1 MSSWHDDDAAA
12 AAAAVIVK
20 QSGERGDETR
30 VGDAQ
35 STRSFRPFRS
45 IFGTNELSFGAALIS
60 TVQEERRGEE
70 RRGDRPAKSWG
81 RCGEPPQRCHGLR
94 GISVGR
100 QRILGFFYVILRE
113 R

>member
-1 MSSWHDDDAAA
+1 MSSWHDDD

-20 QSGERGDETR
+20 QSGERRDETR

-70 RRGDRPAKSWG
+70 TDRPKVGVGAGSLRNVVMGCAESQWG
-81 RCGEPPQRCHGLR
+81 GNAF
-94 GISVGR
+94 SA
-100 QRILGFFYVILRE
+100 FFMLY
-113 R
+113 

>member
-1 MSSWHDDDAAA
+1 MSSWHDDD

-20 QSGERGDETR
+20 QSGERRDETR

-60 TVQEERRGEE
+60 TAQDK
-70 RRGDRPAKSWG
+70 RGDRPRVEVGYSRQAVSW
-81 RCGEPPQRCHGLR
+81 
-94 GISVGR
+94 
-100 QRILGFFYVILRE
+100 
-113 R
+113 

>member
-1 MSSWHDDDAAA
+1 MSSWHDDD

-20 QSGERGDETR
+20 QSGERRDETR

-70 RRGDRPAKSWG
+70 RRPTGQKLGSVRGASATLSWVA
-81 RCGEPPQRCHGLR
+81 RNLSGEATHSRL
-94 GISVGR
+94 
-100 QRILGFFYVILRE
+100 F
-113 R
+113 